1 MTRVLCLT
9 IAVMLALAVS
19 VVVDPPRG
27 FDGRGMVA
35 VLAGIGAVVI
45 AWHHDRARVTK

>member
-9 IAVMLALAVS
+9 IAVMLILAVS
-19 VVVDPPRG
+19 VVVDPPHG

-35 VLAGIGAVVI
+35 VAVAV
-45 AWHHDRARVTK
+45 AVLRVMARTERGRA